1 MNQQTISLHTKT
13 TIFFKATLFATVFK
27 KQLEP
32 SSNLRETAHGTSLT
46 HIFLTDI
53 ANSVCLYEEK
63 DAQNIFK
70 DSKPQNICSI
80 SYLP

>member
-27 KQLEP
+27 KQVEL
-32 SSNLRETAHGTSLT
+32 SSNLPETAQGTSLT